1 VKTFSML
8 GMKVL
13 RWTCVISWI
22 GGRNMTGKEPL
33 PPLENLTAAWLVLR
47 IISPTPSLLPSA
59 GGSEDG
65 CGEGAQ

>member
-1 VKTFSML
+1 
-8 GMKVL
+8 
-13 RWTCVISWI
+13 
-22 GGRNMTGKEPL
+22 MTGKEPL

-65 CGEGAQ
+65 CGEGAQCSAGGSEDGCGEGAQ